1 MFVHRSFMYHI
12 ISSPQITSC
21 TTQKCISFI
30 TNPQYLLWSRGHI
43 IHHNC
48 IERLFEYSCQ
58 YSDTNRQKEVILSRL
73 LLGRCG
79 LNHYLHQMKRH
90 PATELYDTCHTKK
103 ININICSIELKWDGK
118 ITKIWYD
125 NEIEMNTNNGVTWRW
140 FIVPKEVKQINGR
153 FAPNKSGSFWNFGDF
168 QKTFS
173 PWTYDVLRIP

>member
-90 PATELYDTCHTKK
+90 PTGLCDTCHTKEDIEHYVLLCRDNPAK
-103 ININICSIELKWDGK
+103 TVRERILLLNLAGTIEATLGNTELQEVICQYARRRQTAYLTTTTLDSLS
-118 ITKIWYD
+118 
-125 NEIEMNTNNGVTWRW
+125 
-140 FIVPKEVKQINGR
+140 Q
-153 FAPNKSGSFWNFGDF
+153 
-168 QKTFS
+168 
-173 PWTYDVLRIP
+173 